1 MASHHLLLSLASFV
15 FSGELVFLCGGCFVF
30 LFSLSWCSFCFVG
43 FCLLLWWFVGVG
55 GPSPTVAGPP
65 PLLLLR
71 FGVMLLAGTAMVVVS
86 CFGVFVFA
94 LFKCSRFSVVVVVA
108 SAVLQVP
115 WWWWWCVVA
124 VRGGGGLLC
133 LGGGGVVEAVGCC
146 WR

>member
-71 FGVMLLAGTAMVVVS
+71 FGVMMLAGTATVVVS
-86 CFGVFVFA
+86 
-94 LFKCSRFSVVVVVA
+94 
-108 SAVLQVP
+108 
-115 WWWWWCVVA
+115 WWCMVA
-124 VRGGGGLLC
+124 PPHHRHYPPSVSDWFDLL
-133 LGGGGVVEAVGCC
+133 LF
-146 WR
+146 